1 MANVL
6 IAYYSTFAH
15 VYTLAQAVEAG
26 AKSVSGAEVRLR
38 RIPELVEARA
48 NLSKIPYYVHAQKAQ
63 EHVVEV
69 TKDDLRWADGVA
81 WGSPTRFGNVAA
93 QVQQFWNTL
102 SDIWQSG
109 ELEDKPA
116 GIFTSSA
123 TIHGGQ
129 ETTIVS
135 GMLPLIHLGMV
146 FVGTP
151 YGENPQILSASEAI
165 GGSPYGPSTLAGPDG
180 SLQPKEADLQT
191 ARNLG
196 SRIALMAGALRP
208 VRRLV
213 RHGQQPKEPAFAQE

>member
-6 IAYYSTFAH
+6 IAFYSTFGH
-15 VYTLAQAVEAG
+15 VYTLAQSVEAG
-26 AKSVSGAEVRLR
+26 ATSIDGAEVRVR
-38 RIPELVEARA
+38 RIPELTEARA
-48 NLSKIPYYVHAQKAQ
+48 NLSKIPFYVQSQQAQS
-63 EHVVEV
+63 HIPEV
-69 TKDDLRWADGVA
+69 TKDDLRWADGIA
-81 WGSPTRFGNVAA
+81 WGSPTRFGNVTA
-93 QVQQFWNTL
+93 QLKQFWDTL
-102 SDIWQSG
+102 ADIWQSG

-135 GMLPLIHLGMV
+135 GMFPLIHLGMV

-151 YGENPQILSASEAI
+151 YGENPQILSTEAI
-165 GGSPYGPSTLAGPDG
+165 GGSPYGPSTIAGGDG
-180 SLQPKEADLQT
+180 SLSPKPADLVT

-208 VRRLV
+208 VRRLI